1 MNRTLITRW
10 GLFLFLLVGCNT
22 TVWAEAPSLPGT
34 NWQLLS
40 LTDKGQ
46 PIKDAQN
53 PADVEFL
60 KDGTWGILHYGGRRE
75 AGKYRVQGERLIM
88 LTDDG
93 ETYNDAR
100 MIWKPAEQVLEL
112 DSGTDLMRLRVQ
124 EKSKH

>member
-1 MNRTLITRW
+1 
-10 GLFLFLLVGCNT
+10 
-22 TVWAEAPSLPGT
+22 
-34 NWQLLS
+34 

-46 PIKDAQN
+46 PNKDAQS

-60 KDGTWGILHYGGRRE
+60 NDGTWGILHYGGRRE

-100 MIWKPAEQVLEL
+100 MDLVARRASLGTRLGHRPDAA
-112 DSGTDLMRLRVQ
+112 SGAGNIEALNHHGRRLGR
-124 EKSKH
+124 

>member
-1 MNRTLITRW
+1 VLAAGGATAS
-10 GLFLFLLVGCNT
+10 
-22 TVWAEAPSLPGT
+22 AEVPSLPGT

-40 LTDKGQ
+40 LTDKGK

-75 AGKYRVQGERLIM
+75 AGKYRIQGERLIM

-124 EKSKH
+124 EKPKR